1 MARDRASR
9 PEAKAARL
17 FVAVEVPSQ
26 VRDELDAAFAPWRA
40 TFPRARWVPHENL
53 HVTVKF
59 LGATWPRL
67 REWVD
72 ERVAEVASSSAPFR
86 VSAVG
91 VGAFPSSSR
100 ARVVWAGLADEP
112 DGALGRLAGTL
123 DASLSEEFATEKR
136 AFHPHLT
143 MARSEPP
150 LQLPASFAD
159 TGIAATSWS
168 VERIA
173 VMQSH
178 LRRPAPRYEPIAFH
192 PLGG

>member
-17 FVAVEVPSQ
+17 FVAVEVPAQ
-26 VRDELDAAFAPWRA
+26 VRAQLNEAFAPWR
-40 TFPRARWVPHENL
+40 TDFPRARWVPHENL
-53 HVTVKF
+53 HVTIKF

-72 ERVAEVASSSAPFR
+72 ECVAEVASSSIPFR
-86 VSAVG
+86 VWLAG
-91 VGAFPSSSR
+91 VGAFPSPSR

-112 DGALGRLAGTL
+112 AGALGRLAGAL
-123 DASLSEEFATEKR
+123 DASLSKEFTTEKR

-143 MARSEPP
+143 VARSDPP
-150 LQLPASFAD
+150 LRLPTSFAD
-159 TGIAATSWS
+159 TAIDATSWS
-168 VERIA
+168 VDRIA

-178 LRRPAPRYEPIAFH
+178 LRRPAPLYEPTAFH
-192 PLGG
+192 SLSG